1 VAQVPA
7 VVRGAMRHVDS
18 ADSCGSLLGLRR
30 CCGRV
35 RPLDVVRSSSNRLPE
50 RTFLH
55 LRHGPRKPQT
65 VDRGALGRLPLRRGA
80 PRYLTVT
87 FDAML
92 DWVVGEDAK
101 GSGPCHALYGRF
113 HTP

>member
-1 VAQVPA
+1 M
-7 VVRGAMRHVDS
+7 VRG
-18 ADSCGSLLGLRR
+18 
-30 CCGRV
+30 
-35 RPLDVVRSSSNRLPE
+35 
-50 RTFLH
+50 
-55 LRHGPRKPQT
+55 KPQT